1 MTKHFQSHLIAMSTR
16 RILRL
21 AALMMLC
28 AVAVGIAACGDSGD
42 SAETEVQAAPT
53 IAPTATPE
61 PEPVHDDHDD
71 DAAEAPAADDSDH
84 SDGESS
90 EESKSDDHDHDDSS
104 ASSGEAGEDH
114 DHDSD
119 ADDSTVSNSNQVTG
133 SDSFG
138 WSQNEA
144 LLGSEPLNIV
154 DWTQQ
159 PTLSLGALD
168 ASGVLKGGTV
178 LFDPTVGEGAAFA
191 IYHVNYDSEPMLVI
205 LPNLGPMSIWDTDFT
220 VAEMDYEFEAESF
233 TFTAYSPL
241 FFDATPSDL
250 KLHVYGFDSDG
261 NPALLAV
268 SDIGFGDGIMAEPA
282 EPAHDHDH
290 EDGEDSS
297 SASSDEDSHDHAET
311 NDDDVVVSNENQI
324 AGGYAFEWTENQALV
339 DAEPLDVVTWTSG
352 PTLGLGE
359 LYGEG
364 TLDIDAVLFSPMLG
378 EGAALAVYHVNYDS
392 DPMIVLL
399 PSLGPTMI
407 WETDHTVAEMDY
419 EIDGRNFTFRAYSP
433 LFFDGNAADI
443 KLRIYG
449 YDENHTPSLLAIS
462 NINPE

>member
-1 MTKHFQSHLIAMSTR
+1 MTKHFQPDLIAINTR
-16 RILRL
+16 RLLHI

-53 IAPTATPE
+53 IAPTATLE

-71 DAAEAPAADDSDH
+71 DAVEAPAADDADH
-84 SDGESS
+84 SDGESN
-90 EESKSDDHDHDDSS
+90 EESKSD
-104 ASSGEAGEDH
+104 

-119 ADDSTVSNSNQVTG
+119 ADDSTVSTSNQVTG

-144 LLGSEPLNIV
+144 LRGAEPLNLV
-154 DWTQQ
+154 DWTQL

-168 ASGVLKGGTV
+168 ASGVLEDGTV

-191 IYHVNYDSEPMLVI
+191 IYHVNYDDEPMLVI
-205 LPNLGPMSIWDTDFT
+205 LPNLGPMSIWDTDLT

-268 SDIGFGDGIMAEPA
+268 SDIGFGDGIMTEPA

-297 SASSDEDSHDHAET
+297 SASSDEAKDDHSEP
-311 NDDDVVVSNENQI
+311 NGEDVVVSNENQVS
-324 AGGYAFEWTENQALV
+324 GGYAFEWTENQALV

-364 TLDIDAVLFSPMLG
+364 TLDIDAVLFDPNVG
-378 EGAALAVYHVNYDS
+378 DGAALAVYHVNYDS

-419 EIDGRNFTFRAYSP
+419 EVDGRNFTFRAYSP

-449 YDENHTPSLLAIS
+449 YDQNHNPSLLAIS
-462 NINPE
+462 DINPQ

>member
-1 MTKHFQSHLIAMSTR
+1 MTKHFQPDLNANNTR

-28 AVAVGIAACGDSGD
+28 AVVVGIAACGDSGD
-42 SAETEVQAAPT
+42 SAESEVQAAPT
-53 IAPTATPE
+53 VAPTATPE
-61 PEPVHDDHDD
+61 PEPVHEDSDD
-71 DAAEAPAADDSDH
+71 DAVEAPAADDSEH
-84 SDGESS
+84 SDGEST
-90 EESKSDDHDHDDSS
+90 EESKSDDHD
-104 ASSGEAGEDH
+104 
-114 DHDSD
+114 SD
-119 ADDSTVSNSNQVTG
+119 ADVSTVSNSNQVSG

-138 WSQNEA
+138 WSQNEM
-144 LLGSEPLNIV
+144 LRGTEPLNIV
-154 DWTQQ
+154 DWTQT

-168 ASGVLKGGTV
+168 ARGVLKDGAV

-191 IYHVNYDSEPMLVI
+191 IYHVNYDDEPMLVI
-205 LPNLGPMSIWDTDFT
+205 LPNLGPMSIWDTEHT

-250 KLHVYGFDSDG
+250 KLHVYGFDGDG

-268 SDIGFGDGIMAEPA
+268 SDIGFGDGSMTEPA

-290 EDGEDSS
+290 DEDSS
-297 SASSDEDSHDHAET
+297 SASSDEDSHDHSET
-311 NDDDVVVSNENQI
+311 NDDDVVVSNENQVT
-324 AGGYAFEWTENQALV
+324 GGFAFEWTENQALV

-419 EIDGRNFTFRAYSP
+419 EVDGRNFTFRAYSP

-443 KLRIYG
+443 KLRVYG
-449 YDENHTPSLLAIS
+449 FDQNHNPSLLAIS
-462 NINPE
+462 DINAE